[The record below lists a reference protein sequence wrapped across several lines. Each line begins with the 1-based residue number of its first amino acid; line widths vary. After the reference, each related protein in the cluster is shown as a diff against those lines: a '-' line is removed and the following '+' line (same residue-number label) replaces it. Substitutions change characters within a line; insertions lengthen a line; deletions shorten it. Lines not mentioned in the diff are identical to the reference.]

1 MVQVLPP
8 DSARIADE
16 NSLLIMDIVVELS
29 DGSIANVEVQK
40 IGYRFPGERCA
51 CYSADLL
58 LRQYRRVREE
68 STKRFSYRNI
78 KNVYTIILFE
88 KSPKAFHEFENV
100 FIHHFEQGTDTGLKI
115 NLLQEYNFIA
125 LDIFRKNIYN
135 KAIQSEL
142 EAWLTFLSVDDP
154 EMIVE
159 LLKRYPRFQPM
170 YEEIYEMCRSTERVM
185 GMFSKE
191 LKELDDNTVEFMID
205 ELQEMVDKERARAE
219 EERDRA
225 DRAENLANEIQRKYE
240 ELLRQS
246 SQQTPVNDKT
256 KAENVTK

>member
-1 MVQVLPP
+1 MTETQIRR
-8 DSARIADE
+8 RIC
-16 NSLLIMDIVVELS
+16 V
-29 DGSIANVEVQK
+29 
-40 IGYRFPGERCA
+40 
-51 CYSADLL
+51 
-58 LRQYRRVREE
+58 
-68 STKRFSYRNI
+68 FS
-78 KNVYTIILFE
+78 VY
-88 KSPKAFHEFENV
+88 
-100 FIHHFEQGTDTGLKI
+100 IHHFEQGTDSGLKI

-135 KAIQSEL
+135 KGIQNEL

-219 EERDRA
+219 EEKS
-225 DRAENLANEIQRKYE
+225 QG
-240 ELLRQS
+240 RQS
-246 SQQTPVNDKT
+246 RSQN
-256 KAENVTK
+256 E

>member
-1 MVQVLPP
+1 
-8 DSARIADE
+8 
-16 NSLLIMDIVVELS
+16 MDFRQHFRWLGV
-29 DGSIANVEVQK
+29 K
-40 IGYRFPGERCA
+40 IGHRNIT
-51 CYSADLL
+51 L
-58 LRQYRRVREE
+58 LR
-68 STKRFSYRNI
+68 FISY
-78 KNVYTIILFE
+78 E
-88 KSPKAFHEFENV
+88 
-100 FIHHFEQGTDTGLKI
+100 
-115 NLLQEYNFIA
+115 
-125 LDIFRKNIYN
+125 KNICN
-135 KAIQSEL
+135 KGIQNKL
-142 EAWLTFLSVDDP
+142 EAWITFLPVDDP

-159 LLKRYPRFQPM
+159 LLERYPRFQPM

-219 EERDRA
+219 EESDRA

-256 KAENVTK
+256 RAENVTK